1 MSRTTRLAGAALVA
15 GLALAVSGC
24 SSSGTAT
31 GGAAASPAASTPAP
45 GASAPA
51 SASPVDHTLTKAALQ
66 QALLTSAEVPAGFK
80 ASKPD
85 KGEDMFG
92 KADTTMPAS
101 CQPIADIAANDAVIR
116 PSAAVDQDYP
126 QPAKASAMIF
136 SRLVSYPAGDA
147 EKAMTALKV
156 AVKSCPTY
164 KSKSPDD
171 GSLTRVRLA
180 VQPGPAL
187 GDDAVT
193 LDATG
198 DVQGHAL
205 TIRLVDIRIG
215 SSMAVFASFDFKAAK
230 VPAVPQLLMAKQVE
244 KLKAAATG

>member
-1 MSRTTRLAGAALVA
+1 MSRTTRLAGGALVA
-15 GLALAVSGC
+15 SLALAVSGC
-24 SSSGTAT
+24 SSSGTAPDD
-31 GGAAASPAASTPAP
+31 AAASPAASTPAP
-45 GASAPA
+45 ASASA
-51 SASPVDHTLTKAALQ
+51 SPSPVDHTLTKAALQ

-101 CQPIADIAANDAVIR
+101 CQPIADIAANDAAIR

-156 AVKSCPTY
+156 AVKSCATY
-164 KSKSPDD
+164 KSKSSDD
-171 GSLTRVRLA
+171 GSITRVRLA
-180 VQPGPAL
+180 VWPGPAL
-187 GDDAVT
+187 GDDSVT

-205 TIRLVDIRIG
+205 TIRLVDIRVG
-215 SSMAVFASFDFKAAK
+215 SSMAVFASLDFEAAK
-230 VPAVPQLLMAKQVE
+230 VPAVPRLLLAKQVE
-244 KLKAAATG
+244 KLKV